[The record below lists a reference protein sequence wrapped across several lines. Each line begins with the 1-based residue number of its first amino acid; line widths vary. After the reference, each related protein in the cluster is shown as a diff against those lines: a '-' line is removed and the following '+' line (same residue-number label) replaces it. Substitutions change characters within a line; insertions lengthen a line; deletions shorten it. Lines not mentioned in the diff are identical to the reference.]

1 VAIAAGGGT
10 HRTRRDRTH
19 RGVDARRHNAR
30 ESGVDNVFH
39 HGTVFGVGVG
49 VAFVRSFGRARARW
63 RVDGWMDRD
72 RIERGRMDDGWMTRG
87 VDAWWRREGDNAWRE
102 ETDGAM

>member
-1 VAIAAGGGT
+1 MVEPIGRVAIGL
-10 HRTRRDRTH
+10 R

-39 HGTVFGVGVG
+39 HGTVFDVG

-63 RVDGWMDRD
+63 RVDGWMDGSRSD
-72 RIERGRMDDGWMTRG
+72 RKRGRMDDGWMTRG
-87 VDAWWRREGDNAWRE
+87 VDAWWRREGEDA
-102 ETDGAM
+102 